1 MALRVLLIMP
11 DAHMHKLIIGS
22 FKRSFREAPLS
33 LTTLAALTA
42 DDPDIEYRLVDE
54 SVDPVPLD
62 AAADLVGISVITG
75 TARRAYAL
83 ADHFR
88 GRGIP
93 VVLGGVHVTAMPE
106 EARRYADSL
115 VIGMAEET
123 WPRLLRDFKQGKLQP
138 EYRQEDPVD
147 EFAAGLP
154 TPRWDLL
161 RKSGYMMPYTIQ
173 LTRGCT
179 HTCDFCMVPV
189 VWKRYQ
195 RRPVADIIRDI
206 KALPGKRF
214 AVSDVSPFE
223 DEQWTKELLTAMIP
237 LKKKWGALATTR
249 IVDDPE
255 LLDLLAKAGCSFL
268 LIGFES
274 VEQKNLTDIAKGFN
288 RADAYDELM
297 RRLHDAHIVVQG
309 TFVFGFDHD
318 TKEVFAKT
326 LDRVHELK
334 VDIPRYSIYT
344 PYPGTR
350 LFHRLESEGR
360 ILSYDWG
367 EYDTM
372 HVVFRPLQMSP
383 VELYEGF
390 RWAYAQTFR
399 LNSILKRT
407 LSSGRNFPVAFV
419 GNLTYRIFVRR
430 LYREKAFEMPVTVKG
445 PFQIVEGSAR
455 AKDPKHHGDRSPAE
469 HRVAGHL

>member
-1 MALRVLLIMP
+1 MAIKVLLIMP

-33 LTTLAALTA
+33 LTTLAALTGE
-42 DDPDIEYRLVDE
+42 DPDIEYQLIDE

-62 AAADLVGISVITG
+62 ARPDLVGISVITG

-88 GRGIP
+88 RKGIP

-106 EARRYADSL
+106 EARRYADTIVL
-115 VIGMAEET
+115 GMAERT
-123 WPRLLRDFKQGKLQP
+123 WPALIADFKKGMLHA
-138 EYRQEDPVD
+138 EYREEDPTD
-147 EFAAGLP
+147 DYATGLP
-154 TPRWDLL
+154 TPRWSLL

-173 LTRGCT
+173 FTRGCT

-249 IVDDPE
+249 IADDPE
-255 LLDLLAKAGCSFL
+255 LLDLLVKAGCSFL

-274 VEQKNLTDIAKGFN
+274 VEQEALTGIAKGFN
-288 RADAYDELM
+288 RADRYDELM
-297 RRLHDAHIVVQG
+297 RKLHDARIVVQG

-318 TKEVFAKT
+318 SKDVFEKT
-326 LDRVHELK
+326 VDRVNELK
-334 VDIPRYSIYT
+334 IDIPRYSIYT

-350 LFHRLESEGR
+350 LFQRLEAEGR

-372 HVVFRPLQMSP
+372 HVVFEPLQMSP

-390 RWAYAQTFR
+390 RWAYAQTFGYR
-399 LNSILKRT
+399 SILKRT

-430 LYREKAFEMPVTVKG
+430 LYRDKAFEMPVTVRG
-445 PFQIVEGSAR
+445 PHQIADRFAKTPSGKLHEGRS
-455 AKDPKHHGDRSPAE
+455 SPAQMS
-469 HRVAGHL
+469 VGA